1 LKKGETIIIKIFYQ
15 INTNKT
21 GKITLKEFKNSDFI
35 DLLKD
40 LESCN
45 EINKFKKYFSYQDF
59 YVLYSKFIELDS
71 DNDFYLSESDL
82 LAYDSYS
89 LNPLIVNR
97 VVNGYGRK
105 LTSKKKGELII
116 LIKFF
121 RIFEL

>member
-35 DLLKD
+35 DSLKD

-82 LAYDSYS
+82 LAYDNYS

-116 LIKFF
+116 LINF
-121 RIFEL
+121 I